1 MTVLAPT
8 NWNIQGIESMA
19 DWASE
24 LAIISSSIVAK
35 YRCTLLECDTRLTVL
50 TQPHSNP
57 LLMTTSPCKLSRV
70 QQKKVAVEASAAHGT
85 QLKEGETYIN
95 AVKVC
100 LLFSFI
106 FLAAES

>member
-1 MTVLAPT
+1 MTVLVPT

-24 LAIISSSIVAK
+24 LTIISSSIVAK
-35 YRCTLLECDTRLTVL
+35 YCHTLLDCDVHLIAL

-57 LLMTTSPCKLSRV
+57 LLTTTPPCKS
-70 QQKKVAVEASAAHGT
+70 
-85 QLKEGETYIN
+85 YIN
-95 AVKVC
+95 AAKVY